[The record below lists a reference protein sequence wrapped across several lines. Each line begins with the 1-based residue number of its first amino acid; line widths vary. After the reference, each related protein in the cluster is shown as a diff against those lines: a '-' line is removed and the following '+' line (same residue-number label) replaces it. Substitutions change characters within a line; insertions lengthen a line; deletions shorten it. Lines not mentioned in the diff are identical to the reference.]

1 MLLLL
6 MIMVMIMMMRV
17 GVWNLCQFMCVFT
30 EATDSTGFA
39 AVKLTALGRPQLLV
53 QLLLVT
59 FFNREFVI
67 SYCRPFDINLRLA
80 SV

>member
-1 MLLLL
+1 MLQRLL
-6 MIMVMIMMMRV
+6 VMMMMMRV

-53 QLLLVT
+53 QLYS
-59 FFNREFVI
+59 F
-67 SYCRPFDINLRLA
+67 Y
-80 SV
+80 